1 VPSFLLFVSV
11 VLTVRESAME
21 TVSWAGI
28 ASAMLIEITPPSRLE
43 RLIHELIEAVLI
55 LVKIAI
61 RGKEVQGGRW

>member
-1 VPSFLLFVSV
+1 
-11 VLTVRESAME
+11 ME

-28 ASAMLIEITPPSRLE
+28 ASAMLIEMTSPSRLE